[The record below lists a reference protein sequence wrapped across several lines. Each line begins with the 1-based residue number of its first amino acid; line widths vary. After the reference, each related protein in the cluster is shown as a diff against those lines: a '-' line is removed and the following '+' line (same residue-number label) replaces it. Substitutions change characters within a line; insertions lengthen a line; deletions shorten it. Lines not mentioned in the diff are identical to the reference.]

1 LHDASKP
8 INILS
13 EGGSENKGVFLE
25 WVNRMTAPP
34 LITKITSNTP
44 DFLFSNN
51 MSESTHSIYKT
62 EFMKTKFSL
71 NIKQHLNDLDTFM
84 IYYND
89 QRYPCEHY
97 GLNPIEVLQGETP
110 NKFRFREQIKNA
122 RTERIEVNKAFNQ
135 CPILCI

>member
-1 LHDASKP
+1 
-8 INILS
+8 
-13 EGGSENKGVFLE
+13 
-25 WVNRMTAPP
+25 
-34 LITKITSNTP
+34 
-44 DFLFSNN
+44 

-71 NIKQHLNDLDTFM
+71 NIKQHLNDLDTFL

-89 QRYPCEHY
+89 LRYPCEHY

-110 NKFRFREQIKNA
+110 YKFRFREQIKNA